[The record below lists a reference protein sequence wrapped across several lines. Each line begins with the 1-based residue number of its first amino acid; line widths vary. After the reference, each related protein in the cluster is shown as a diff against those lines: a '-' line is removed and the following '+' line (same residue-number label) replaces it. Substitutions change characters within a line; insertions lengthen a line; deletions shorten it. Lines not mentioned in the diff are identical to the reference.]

1 MHPTLFNLGP
11 IPIRS
16 YGFMMIVGFLV
27 ATHLGS
33 RLARK
38 CGADEETVVN
48 LSLLSLITGI
58 VGARVFYVIHYLDQF
73 LASDNPLLAMVNLTS
88 GGLEFYG
95 GFLVAVSMVILYTRL
110 KKRSMRWYLDIM
122 APAIMA
128 GLAFGRIGC
137 LLNGCCWGAPT
148 KSPIAIRFPY
158 GSMAFEEQ
166 WGKTRQVKVPAEFI
180 VTTNNGIPFL
190 IDRDTL
196 SMSDDE
202 FQRALAKAGPN
213 SNRGYFLN
221 MVNKNLQIH
230 KTTLAGL
237 RSLAKEMNLKS
248 VPVHPTQIYE
258 SILALSIS
266 WVLTAYFWRRKRD
279 GMVIAM
285 VFVLYPIGRF
295 LLEMLRADNP
305 QDTFGFTVSQG
316 ISLAAIPLAL
326 GFMLLLKMLP
336 ERSPRAVAELA
347 AKKSAAVA
355 RPVKP

>member
-1 MHPTLFNLGP
+1 
-11 IPIRS
+11 
-16 YGFMMIVGFLV
+16 
-27 ATHLGS
+27 
-33 RLARK
+33 
-38 CGADEETVVN
+38 
-48 LSLLSLITGI
+48 
-58 VGARVFYVIHYLDQF
+58 
-73 LASDNPLLAMVNLTS
+73 
-88 GGLEFYG
+88 
-95 GFLVAVSMVILYTRL
+95 
-110 KKRSMRWYLDIM
+110 
-122 APAIMA
+122 
-128 GLAFGRIGC
+128 
-137 LLNGCCWGAPT
+137 
-148 KSPIAIRFPY
+148 
-158 GSMAFEEQ
+158 
-166 WGKTRQVKVPAEFI
+166 
-180 VTTNNGIPFL
+180 
-190 IDRDTL
+190 
-196 SMSDDE
+196 
-202 FQRALAKAGPN
+202 
-213 SNRGYFLN
+213 
-221 MVNKNLQIH
+221 VNKNLQIH
-230 KTTLAGL
+230 KTTLAAL